1 MNRIYRVKNL
11 SPTSLEEV
19 ASPSCECHLMPS
31 INEASEA
38 QMYDCAGLIAGGV
51 FVDNAAKAYIIGLNK
66 IISSFVFATNC
77 L

>member
-1 MNRIYRVKNL
+1 M

-38 QMYDCAGLIAGGV
+38 QTYDYAGLIAGGV